1 MRIIFKPSHAEEC
14 CKHSGERTALEQDG
28 IQTNKDKNQNQRE
41 AVKRHSGVLCC
52 NTELLCIQATSKSAD
67 CLILLQNNVNVR
79 VQEHFPTSHQCTDQ
93 IAAE

>member
-52 NTELLCIQATSKSAD
+52 NTEPTAVYTSN
-67 CLILLQNNVNVR
+67 Q
-79 VQEHFPTSHQCTDQ
+79 Q
-93 IAAE
+93 ICRLFNFVAK